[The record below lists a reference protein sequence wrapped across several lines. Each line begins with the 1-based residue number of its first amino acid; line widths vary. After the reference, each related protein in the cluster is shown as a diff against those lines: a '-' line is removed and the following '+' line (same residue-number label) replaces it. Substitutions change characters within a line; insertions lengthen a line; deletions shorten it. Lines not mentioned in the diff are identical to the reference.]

1 MIDMYFRQI
10 GLKLAL
16 KKKKEKERKKKKKK
30 LFTRRLPEIPIFVR

>member
-30 LFTRRLPEIPIFVR
+30 IIHETST